1 VIHHFFAISALNI
14 DAVEKVSTVHVI
26 PLNTLASFI
35 EGCNSGSEQ
44 ACDDSSNQKIHN
56 CASGLLDSADV
67 PWIADEHSRERPKQ
81 EGEDQEGFGNGYW
94 PHHASLNTRDSRS
107 IAAVAARN
115 ASASP
120 G

>member
-81 EGEDQEGFGNGYW
+81 DKRVKTKKALEMVIGRIM
-94 PHHASLNTRDSRS
+94 PPS
-107 IAAVAARN
+107 IREIVAA
-115 ASASP
+115 
-120 G
+120 